1 MEDYRLSKKQ
11 LRRIKEAH
19 GLAKRGNQ
27 AIKMDKLKAV
37 YLLGSGWRI
46 SDVCSALLLDET
58 TVRAYYRDYTA
69 GGLDELLST
78 IHSGSSGYLNES
90 EESSLDEYLQ
100 AHPCQSTLEIIA
112 YVESTYDVS
121 YSVSGMNHLLK
132 RLSYSYKKPRQ
143 VPGKA
148 DKAKQAAFVKA
159 YYKLRRAMNS
169 EDSLFFLDG
178 VHPHHN
184 SIAQYGWFKRGVD
197 VPLYTNTRYHRLN
210 IQGAM
215 DIDNHEVVSHFSP
228 TLNEEAALDLLE
240 KLRKKRP
247 SGWIYCVLDNAG
259 YYDTKRVRAYAQA
272 CAIQLLFLPPYS
284 PNLNLIE
291 RLWKFMNKRIF
302 YNTYYP
308 TFEQFKEACL
318 NFFRTLPQHK
328 KELGSLMAENFETLP
343 I

>member
-1 MEDYRLSKKQ
+1 MENHRLPKKQ

-19 GLAKRGNQ
+19 SQAKRGTDPV
-27 AIKMDKLKAV
+27 KPDKLKAV

-46 SDVCSALLLDET
+46 SDVCSALLLDER
-58 TVRAYYRDYTA
+58 TVRDYYRCYKASDLEA
-69 GGLDELLST
+69 LLATGYVGST
-78 IHSGSSGYLNES
+78 GYLSES
-90 EESSLDEYLQ
+90 EEASLDDYLQ
-100 AHPCQSTLEIIA
+100 AHPCQSTIEIIA
-112 YVESTYDVS
+112 YVELTYEVN

-132 RLSYSYKKPRQ
+132 RLNYSYKKPRQ

-148 DKAKQAAFVKA
+148 DKVKQAAFVKA
-159 YYKLRRAMNS
+159 YYKLRCKMEP

-178 VHPHHN
+178 VHPQHN

-215 DIDNHEVVSHFSP
+215 DIDTHEVVSHFSP

-272 CAIQLLFLPPYS
+272 CAIQLVFLPPYS

-308 TFEQFKEACL
+308 TFEQFKQACL
-318 NFFRTLPQHK
+318 DFFRTLPQHK
-328 KELGSLMAENFETLP
+328 NELVSLMAENFETLP